1 MQPTLTPDEGLELI
15 LDRMGTVA
23 AEVIPLGA
31 ALERTL
37 AGDLAAP
44 FPLPPFDNS
53 AMDGYAL
60 QASDLA
66 LASPEA
72 PVRLRLREVIAAGAH
87 GGETVTAG
95 TCSKIMTGSPIPPGA
110 DTVVMHEETVV
121 DSGGVRFTVP
131 ARPGLNL
138 RHSGSDVR
146 EGQIVLRGGD
156 RLDPAAWALLGALGQ
171 EQVSVYR
178 RPKIVLLIT
187 GAELVTPGTKLLPG
201 QIYDSN
207 AYALE
212 GLARASGAEILAVER
227 CGDEEAPLRARLEH
241 FAPLCDAIVTS
252 GGVSAGDFDPVRDVL
267 LHHAQVHFW
276 KLAMKPGK
284 PLLFAS
290 YHGIPVFALP
300 GNPASAM
307 VVFEEF
313 VRPALL
319 KLGGRTA
326 LHRPR
331 LRVVLDSHHSSPA
344 GRMEFVRARVC
355 PEGAIWKAHICGD
368 QGSGRLASMVGANAL
383 LRVPADCAQ
392 LAPGDIVFANLT
404 SAAEIQPPSAP

>member
-1 MQPTLTPDEGLELI
+1 VQPTLSPDDALELI
-15 LDRMGTVA
+15 LDRLGTVA
-23 AEVIPLGA
+23 AEEIPLSE

-37 AGDLAAP
+37 SGDLVAP

-53 AMDGYAL
+53 AMDGYAVR
-60 QASDLA
+60 ADDLA
-66 LASPEA
+66 GATPDQPA
-72 PVRLRLREVIAAGAH
+72 RLKLHQVIAAGQA
-87 GGETVTAG
+87 GADAVRSG

-110 DTVVMHEETVV
+110 DTVVMHEETT
-121 DSGGVRFTVP
+121 SSEGEVRCHGP
-131 ARPGLNL
+131 ARPGQNL
-138 RHSGSDVR
+138 RKAGSDVR
-146 EGQIVLRGGD
+146 AGQIVLCDGA
-156 RLDPAAWALLGALGQ
+156 RLDSAAWALLAALGQ
-171 EQVSVYR
+171 ERVTVYR
-178 RPKIVLLIT
+178 RPRIVLLIT
-187 GAELVTPGTKLLPG
+187 GAELVSPGTPLLPG

-212 GLARASGAEILAVER
+212 GLARACGADILAVER
-227 CGDEEAPLRARLEH
+227 CGDEPEPLRERLEH
-241 FAPLCDAIVTS
+241 FASLCDAIVTS

-267 LHHAQVHFW
+267 LAHARVHFW

-290 YHGIPVFALP
+290 FAGVPVFALP

-326 LHRPR
+326 LLRPR
-331 LRVVLDSHHSSPA
+331 LRVELESSHTSPE
-344 GRMEFVRARVC
+344 GRMEFVRARVE
-355 PEGAIWKAHICGD
+355 PDGSIWKAHICGD

-383 LRVPADCAQ
+383 LRVPAECTQ
-392 LAPGDIVFANLT
+392 LTPGDTVWADLT
-404 SAAEIQPPSAP
+404 SAAEVEPS